1 VVPLSE
7 DRTTSLNAGMSE
19 PALVVLLAMTMSL
32 TALGVD
38 LLLPAFP
45 ALRAELGL
53 DPSSTEISGFITAYF
68 VGLAVGQITLGPLS
82 DRYGRKPL
90 LTVGIV
96 IYIVGA
102 VLSSLAPTLTLLL
115 VARFIW
121 GIGAAGGRV
130 LSLAIVRDRF
140 SGARMAR
147 MMSSIMAVFI
157 IVPMIAPSIGA
168 IALRFVTWHQLI
180 AFNVVAALI
189 ILAALR
195 QLGET
200 LPIASR
206 RGLGVGELRSAVSR
220 LLRHPRS
227 GPLVLAQA
235 VLFGGFSSYL
245 ATSEIVYGEVFDRAE
260 SFPLLFGGMALIMG
274 IAALINGR
282 VVERY
287 GLPAML
293 RATVGIYSASSVVLL
308 GVVWSSGGLPPLWL
322 YLIVLAVVLS
332 SHAMTIP
339 NMTSSVME
347 PMGDIAGIASA
358 ITGFVL
364 VGGGALLGSVIDRAY
379 DGTVLPLTF
388 SFVVGALI
396 VSVLVRSS
404 ERAVPADLRG

>member
-1 VVPLSE
+1 
-7 DRTTSLNAGMSE
+7 MSE

-115 VARFIW
+115 TARFIW

-245 ATSEIVYGEVFDRAE
+245 ATSEIVYGEVFDRAG

-274 IAALINGR
+274 IAALTNGR

-308 GVVWSSGGLPPLWL
+308 GVVWSSGGRPPLWL
-322 YLIVLAVVLS
+322 YLTVLAVVLS

-364 VGGGALLGSVIDRAY
+364 VGGGALLGSMIDRAY

-404 ERAVPADLRG
+404 ERPVPADLRG